1 MLSLKDGSR
10 LSALGAC
17 TSSKSQAGGTLVQA
31 EFLTRMCQKSREAK
45 KSLISLVGMTTL
57 EPGTVEEIMASNTIR
72 EQILAALRHPEAE
85 DGLYFNNLIV
95 VHEEEERPIV
105 EGHENDIQAV
115 LDSMISEGELSVVG
129 EGPQRIYAIAE

>member
-1 MLSLKDGSR
+1 MVLGSR
-10 LSALGAC
+10 LSGLV
-17 TSSKSQAGGTLVQA
+17 LVQ
-31 EFLTRMCQKSREAK
+31 RAK
-45 KSLISLVGMTTL
+45 RGDFGTSGVSYSNVSEIERGEKSLISLVGMTTL
-57 EPGTVEEIMASNTIR
+57 EPETVEEIMASNIIR

>member
-1 MLSLKDGSR
+1 MVLGDLYSLKEPNER
-10 LSALGAC
+10 
-17 TSSKSQAGGTLVQA
+17 TLIQA

-45 KSLISLVGMTTL
+45 QRLVSRVGMTTL
-57 EPGTVEEIMASNTIR
+57 EPENGEEIMTSNTIR

-115 LDSMISEGELSVVG
+115 LDSMISEGVLSVVG
-129 EGPQRIYAIAE
+129 EGTQRIYAISV